1 MSKTE
6 TLFNLKQKKRL
17 EKLKKGFFLHPQ
29 RIWSNWE
36 NRVSAE
42 TRFAA
47 EQIYFAIILSKDIV
61 HKMQLYLHWAAL
73 IGREM
78 QKLRVWSLI
87 TNYRIT
93 IQTKMQMKHYFQ
105 LWFKL
110 MRCRNIRDVL
120 TKKNRLTEYSL
131 FCK

>member
-78 QKLRVWSLI
+78 QKLSVWSLI

-93 IQTKMQMKHYFQ
+93 IQTKMQMKHYFPALIQ
-105 LWFKL
+105 INAMQKYTWRYNKEKKV
-110 MRCRNIRDVL
+110 NKVL
-120 TKKNRLTEYSL
+120 FVL
-131 FCK
+131 